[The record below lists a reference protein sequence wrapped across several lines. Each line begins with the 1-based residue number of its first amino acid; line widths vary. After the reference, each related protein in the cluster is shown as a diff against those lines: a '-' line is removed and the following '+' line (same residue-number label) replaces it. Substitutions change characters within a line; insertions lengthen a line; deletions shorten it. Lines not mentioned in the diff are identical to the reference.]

1 MASIKFKRGTAA
13 RWAEVNPILEDGQPG
28 YVIGENKLKVGD
40 GKTPWNELA
49 YIGEDSVVNARTHYD
64 FPSVGKPNTIYK
76 AEEEKL
82 VYQWNTTELKYEQLS
97 TEGGEVLDINL
108 INGGNANG

>member
-13 RWAEVNPILEDGQPG
+13 RWAEVNPILEEGQPG
-28 YVIGENKLKVGD
+28 FVTDENKLKVGD
-40 GKTPWNELA
+40 GKTPWNKLT
-49 YIGEDSVVNARTHYD
+49 YIGEDSVVNAKTHYD
-64 FPSVGKPNTIYK
+64 FPSIGKPNTIYK

-82 VYQWNTTELKYEQLS
+82 VYQWNTSDLKYEVLN